1 MTYDLCSSSALHIVY
16 FAAEV
21 ALLAH
26 NLRVY
31 DFHDVGV
38 YPEFGT
44 CSEKQVEMDVNKFS
58 PNRRWERKQNSFIKF
73 FCLALWKES
82 TRMAKKTLDH
92 S

>member
-21 ALLAH
+21 ALVAC

-44 CSEKQVEMDVNKFS
+44 CSEKQV
-58 PNRRWERKQNSFIKF
+58 
-73 FCLALWKES
+73 
-82 TRMAKKTLDH
+82 
-92 S
+92 